1 MTYFT
6 VTSGKIDITTNNY
19 MLFEPLNVW
28 LIKIGYLLNSPQ
40 FYFIM
45 ASLLTMMFFYKGIKL
60 HSRDY
65 FLSALCFIG
74 FPMFYLESL
83 NIVRQFVAISIIFYS
98 ITYINERS
106 PGKFLACVFIACM
119 FHVTAFV
126 AIIMYAVNLPIF
138 NRKFNLIIFLLA
150 IPAGKV
156 FYALLSSLSG
166 FSKVSY
172 YLNQNSDGYFFV
184 FLAMILLNVVHFIFY
199 EKLVN
204 EGGIA
209 KNALDIFN
217 LGCCIFLLF
226 NDIPVIGGR
235 AAFYFLIFLVLIIPY
250 YTYLFKQNLIIRFPV
265 AVVLVVLFFVRIWY
279 SSHLHETGRMRLDP
293 YMPYKTVF
301 HNPSAIRPI

>member
-1 MTYFT
+1 M
-6 VTSGKIDITTNNY
+6 
-19 MLFEPLNVW
+19 
-28 LIKIGYLLNSPQ
+28 
-40 FYFIM
+40 
-45 ASLLTMMFFYKGIKL
+45 
-60 HSRDY
+60 
-65 FLSALCFIG
+65 
-74 FPMFYLESL
+74 
-83 NIVRQFVAISIIFYS
+83 
-98 ITYINERS
+98 
-106 PGKFLACVFIACM
+106 
-119 FHVTAFV
+119 
-126 AIIMYAVNLPIF
+126 
-138 NRKFNLIIFLLA
+138 LA

>member
-1 MTYFT
+1 MLFYVTFIIIIIALGFILNPRLRLWGIFAALFILSAMRYEVGTDYMTYFT

-138 NRKFNLIIFLLA
+138 NRKFNV
-150 IPAGKV
+150 GH
-156 FYALLSSLSG
+156 S
-166 FSKVSY
+166 
-172 YLNQNSDGYFFV
+172 
-184 FLAMILLNVVHFIFY
+184 
-199 EKLVN
+199 
-204 EGGIA
+204 
-209 KNALDIFN
+209 
-217 LGCCIFLLF
+217 C
-226 NDIPVIGGR
+226 R
-235 AAFYFLIFLVLIIPY
+235 
-250 YTYLFKQNLIIRFPV
+250 
-265 AVVLVVLFFVRIWY
+265 
-279 SSHLHETGRMRLDP
+279 
-293 YMPYKTVF
+293 
-301 HNPSAIRPI
+301 